1 MFEKKKVEKDE
12 VQQQWDQVLQF
23 SSAST
28 EQLELYRT
36 QTLVKLDG
44 TLYALSK
51 DLRTLK
57 RLMIAILIILIL
69 IALFI

>member
-1 MFEKKKVEKDE
+1 MFEKKKAEKDE

-51 DLRTLK
+51 DFRTLK